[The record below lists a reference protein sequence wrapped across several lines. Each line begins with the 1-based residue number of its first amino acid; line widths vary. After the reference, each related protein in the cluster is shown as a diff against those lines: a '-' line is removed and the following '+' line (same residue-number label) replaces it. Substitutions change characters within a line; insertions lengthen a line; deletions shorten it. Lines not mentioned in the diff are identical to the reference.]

1 MSATVTE
8 APKVEDTVSIEV
20 DGQALTARKGAM
32 LIDVTDAA
40 GIYIPRFCYH
50 KKLSV
55 AANCRMCL
63 VEVERAPKPQPAC
76 ATPVMDGMKVFTKSP
91 KAISGQQA
99 TMEFLLINHPLDCPI
114 CDQDGECEL
123 QDLALGYG
131 SSVSQ
136 YTERKRVVRDKNI
149 GPLVQTDMTRCI
161 HCTRCVRFGEEIAGL
176 RELGATGRGENM
188 EIGTYVAQ
196 AMTSELSGNVIDL
209 CPVGALTS
217 KPYRYSAR
225 AWELRQHDTI
235 APHDCV
241 GSALHV
247 HVKGQVVKRV
257 VPRENE
263 SANETWIS
271 DRDRFS
277 YQALN
282 SPDRLLTPRVRE
294 NGVWRECD
302 WNEALSSL
310 QRILLESSGSVGAL
324 ASPSSTTEE
333 LFLLQKLVRAF
344 GSHSIDHRLR
354 QIDFSADAG
363 EPKAPGLGGTLA
375 ELEQADAIVIVGGYP
390 RHDQPLVNH
399 RIRKAAN
406 SGAVVVVVDT
416 LEQEYNFELAA
427 RLTSTPAG
435 FNATLGAV
443 VRACAEGTGQPAEDL
458 SRCGITPDT
467 ARVASLLAGRQRVYV
482 LAGTRLQS
490 HADRAVT
497 LGLLS
502 RLASLCNGRLGVLTE
517 GANAAGAWL
526 AGAVPHRLPGGV
538 PAGGAGAHAAAMVEP
553 GLKTLLLLGCEPE
566 ADHADSVALRAALA
580 AAHEVVAFTAFTTEA
595 LESAATLLLPIA
607 AFAENEGSFVNVQ
620 GDWQTF
626 AAAVKPPG
634 AVRPAWKILRRAGE
648 QCGFSGFDAVE
659 LGDVTA
665 AVRAACAGVP
675 ASRIHYPMP
684 AGAGAVATD
693 TDAGEGLWRVTQVPL
708 YRVDS
713 LVRRANALQQMPQA
727 GDEKVHLHP
736 ETMAALGLAD
746 GARVHVSAG
755 GAQAMS
761 EVQSDATVPPGS
773 CLIHAAT
780 ALAGQLPV
788 TTRINLR
795 VEGSAS

>member
-8 APKVEDTVSIEV
+8 APKVEDTVTIEV
-20 DGQALTARKGAM
+20 DGQALTARKGSM

-76 ATPVMDGMKVFTKSP
+76 ATPVMDGMKVLTKSP

-114 CDQDGECEL
+114 CDQGGECEL

-196 AMTSELSGNVIDL
+196 AVTSELSGNVIDL

-235 APHDCV
+235 AAHDGV
-241 GSALHV
+241 GSALNV

-263 SANETWIS
+263 AANETWIS

-277 YQALN
+277 YQGLN
-282 SPDRLLTPRVRE
+282 SPDRLHTPRVRE

-302 WNEALSSL
+302 WTEALGSL
-310 QRILLESSGSVGAL
+310 KRMLLESGPSTGAL

-333 LFLLQKLVRAF
+333 LFLLQKLIRAL
-344 GSHSIDHRLR
+344 GSNNIDHRLR
-354 QIDFSADAG
+354 QVDFTADAS
-363 EPKAPGLGGTLA
+363 EPVTPGLAGSLA
-375 ELEQADAIVIVGGYP
+375 DLEQADAVVIVGGYP

-399 RIRKAAN
+399 RVRKAA
-406 SGAVVVVVDT
+406 GRGAAVVVLDT
-416 LEQEYNFELAA
+416 LAQEYNFDLAA
-427 RLTSTPAG
+427 RITSDPAN
-435 FNATLGAV
+435 FNTTLGAV
-443 VRACAEGTGQPAEDL
+443 VRACAERAGQPAEDL
-458 SRCGITPDT
+458 ARYPST
-467 ARVASLLAGRQRVYV
+467 AEAAQVAALLAERQRVYL
-482 LAGTRLQS
+482 LAGNRLQS
-490 HADRAVT
+490 HPDRAVT

-502 RLASLCNGRLGVLTE
+502 RLATLRQAHLGVLTE

-526 AGAVPHRLPGGV
+526 AGAVPHRLPGG
-538 PAGGAGAHAAAMVEP
+538 ARSEQTGAHAMAMTQS
-553 GLKTLLLLGCEPE
+553 GLQTLLLLGCEPQ
-566 ADHADSVALRAALA
+566 ADHADPVALKAALA
-580 AAHEVVAFTAFTTEA
+580 ATRNVVALTAFVTPA
-595 LESAATLLLPIA
+595 LEVEASLLLPIA
-607 AFAENEGSFVNVQ
+607 AFAENEGTFVNLQ

-626 AAAVKPPG
+626 AAAVRPPG
-634 AVRPAWKILRRAGE
+634 EARPAWKILRMVGE
-648 QCGFSGFDAVE
+648 QCGFNGFDAVKVA
-659 LGDVTA
+659 DVTN
-665 AVRAACAGVP
+665 AVHGACASAR
-675 ASRIHYPMP
+675 ASSLSYPM
-684 AGAGAVATD
+684 ATGV
-693 TDAGEGLWRVTQVPL
+693 GEAAEASEGGLWRITQVPM
-708 YRVDS
+708 YRVDG
-713 LVRRANALQQMPQA
+713 LVRRAHALQQMPQA
-727 GDEKVHLHP
+727 GDERVHLHP
-736 ETMAALGLAD
+736 DTLAGLGLSD
-746 GARVHVSAG
+746 GVRVRVCAG
-755 GAQAMS
+755 NEQAVS
-761 EVQSDATVPPGS
+761 EVVSDLAVPKGC

-780 ALAGQLPV
+780 GLAAQLPAA
-788 TTRINLR
+788 TRVSLR
-795 VEGSAS
+795 AEGNAA